1 MGKNRAR
8 GFRLLSGAAGAFLL
22 AGAAAATTVQK
33 LDVAGLT
40 RLATNVVVGRV
51 EGAEQATTPDGGLIV
66 TSTSVTVAA
75 HWKGTTDSASLVV
88 QTPGGRIGNFAM
100 EVPGSPSLRQG
111 DTVLLF
117 LERNPDGT
125 FGVISLA
132 QGSFRVIAGPRGTLF
147 VERDP
152 EARHLIA
159 VEGRASGPVEA
170 VKGSLV
176 AIQADVEKG
185 KRAKPAEEGA
195 VEEGETIVPL
205 VEMGNGGGR

>member
-1 MGKNRAR
+1 MLA
-8 GFRLLSGAAGAFLL
+8 GAAGTLL
-22 AGAAAATTVQK
+22 LSGAAAATTVQK

-40 RLATNVVVGRV
+40 RLATDVVVGRV
-51 EGAEQATTPDGGLIV
+51 AGAESATTPDGGLIV

-75 HWKGTTDSASLVV
+75 HWKGSTESASLVV
-88 QTPGGRIGNFAM
+88 RTPGGRIGNFAM

-132 QGSFRVIAGPRGTLF
+132 QGSFRVLAGPRGTLF

-152 EARHLIA
+152 EARHLVA
-159 VEGRASGPVEA
+159 VEGRAAGPVEA
-170 VKGSLV
+170 LKGSLLAV
-176 AIQADVEKG
+176 QAEVEKG
-185 KRAKPAEEGA
+185 KRARPSEEGA
-195 VEEGETIVPL
+195 VEEGEMIVPL
-205 VEMGNGGGR
+205 LETREGGGR